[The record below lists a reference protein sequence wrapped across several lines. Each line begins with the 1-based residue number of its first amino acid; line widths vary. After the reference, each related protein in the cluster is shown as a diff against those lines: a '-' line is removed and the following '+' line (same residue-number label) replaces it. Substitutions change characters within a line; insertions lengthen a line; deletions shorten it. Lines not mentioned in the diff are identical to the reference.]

1 MASPRK
7 IPRNDAEDSSLA
19 YRDREP
25 AFRAIIE
32 RYSNQAVKGM
42 ISDIRDILNR
52 AGALPSGFLALL
64 AQPADAMSIARL
76 MTLAQEAPARIRKKV
91 NERLFGVINSGSATN
106 RWLIRNLI
114 RLHTYKVID
123 PMVDR
128 VSRVMVDVAEEG
140 MARGTWMVQ
149 ASVGAAWTMETV
161 SNRRLKA
168 FADKR
173 FGMEGAL
180 SYMRPLEEW
189 ARKEVETS
197 ILLGEGVDKMS
208 ARLMKSTGMN
218 RKRADR
224 LARTTIT
231 QASNDAHLESYRK
244 AGVKRFKLVA
254 TFDERTCPVCGARD
268 GIPVPISE
276 KKAGVNYPPLH
287 PNCRCTTVAVLSK
300 EVMDRMP
307 KMTFIDRATG
317 ESHQVGMDLTYREWY
332 VRFGPGR
339 TDGVEYVPAYKKR
352 NTR

>member
-1 MASPRK
+1 MVSPRK
-7 IPRNDAEDSSLA
+7 VPRNDAEDSSLA

-25 AFRAIIE
+25 AFRAIVE

-106 RWLIRNLI
+106 RWLIRNMI

-161 SNRRLKA
+161 SNKRLKA

-197 ILLGEGVDKMS
+197 LLLGEGVDKMS

-231 QASNDAHLESYRK
+231 QASNDAHMESYRK
-244 AGVKRFKLVA
+244 AGVRQFYLVA

-268 GIPVPISE
+268 RVKVPIDQI
-276 KKAGVNYPPLH
+276 KRGINYPPLH
-287 PNCRCTTVAVLSK
+287 PNCRCTTLPVVTK
-300 EVMDRMP
+300 EVEAMRAPRTVFDRTTRERHTVP
-307 KMTFIDRATG
+307 QNYSF
-317 ESHQVGMDLTYREWY
+317 REWY
-332 VRFGPGR
+332 VQYGPGR
-339 TDGVEYVPAYKKR
+339 TDGKPYTPAFKR